1 MVQSTTILN
10 YHTGRPKN
18 WTMKG
23 RMKNGKCNGWHRH
36 SAYDALRRGEAG
48 MREPNGYRETLEY
61 LSERT
66 GNKGWVTVTEI
77 ARILKVDR
85 STVNR
90 RFGIYKGCAL
100 PVLAMRIC
108 EESK

>member
-1 MVQSTTILN
+1 
-10 YHTGRPKN
+10 
-18 WTMKG
+18 MKG
-23 RMKNGKCNGWHRH
+23 RMKNGKRNGWHRNG
-36 SAYDALRRGEAG
+36 ADGVVRRGEAG
-48 MREPNGYRETLEY
+48 MKEPTGYRETLEY

-66 GNKGWVTVTEI
+66 ENKGWVTVTEI
-77 ARILKVDR
+77 SRILKVDR